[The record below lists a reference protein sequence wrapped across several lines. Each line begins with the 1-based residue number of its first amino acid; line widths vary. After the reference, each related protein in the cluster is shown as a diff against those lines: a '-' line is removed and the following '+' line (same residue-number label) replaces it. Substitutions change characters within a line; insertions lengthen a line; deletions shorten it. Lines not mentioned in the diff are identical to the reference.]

1 MMKKMNDSALPN
13 WDSIIFDHDDTFG
26 DDITKKVIGSIS
38 PSREKPNTNYVKIML
53 DETAKLRDNNTK
65 YNNNNNDSNTTINN
79 NNNDNNNNSLSM
91 SIDRND
97 SMFLCRGKNC
107 PIIIITII
115 IIIIII
121 IITYYDY
128 YYYHYYH
135 YYYHYYYYYYYY
147 YY

>member
-1 MMKKMNDSALPN
+1 MKKMNDSALPN
-13 WDSIIFDHDDTFG
+13 WDSIIFDDDDIFG

-65 YNNNNNDSNTTINN
+65 YNNSNNNNNDSNTTINN
-79 NNNDNNNNSLSM
+79 NSNDNNNNSLSM

-107 PIIIITII
+107 PIITPSSSLSLPLLLLLL
-115 IIIIII
+115 II
-121 IITYYDY
+121 IITTTTL
-128 YYYHYYH
+128 H
-135 YYYHYYYYYYYY
+135 
-147 YY
+147 